1 MPEHAFQE
9 LSCFVILKL
18 INNIGIIIGD
28 FDRQTSSK

>member
-9 LSCFVILKL
+9 LSCFVLKL
-18 INNIGIIIGD
+18 IDNIGIIIGD